1 MLFLAQA
8 QLYGMVTCFIFC
20 IRFYVNLQIL
30 TKIRNFRVKII
41 YSGKVALI
49 DILRRISL
57 RLAATERKIERFQ
70 VKERKTRN
78 KITYKHIQIIG

>member
-1 MLFLAQA
+1 MLFLAQG

-30 TKIRNFRVKII
+30 TKIRNFTVKII

-49 DILRRISL
+49 DIISRISL
-57 RLAATERKIERFQ
+57 WLAATERKIEQ